1 MSLFTIVG
9 IYIVIWWTVLFSVLP
24 LGMNQGA
31 QDRPSDG
38 GAWGAPVNP
47 NLKRKVITTTW
58 VAAIV
63 WAVLMAVLLSGVVP
77 LSALPGPPPAADMV
91 G

>member
-9 IYIVIWWTVLFSVLP
+9 IYIVIWWTVLFAVLP
-24 LGMNQGA
+24 LGMSQGA
-31 QDRPSDG
+31 QEKPTDG
-38 GAWGAPVNP
+38 GAWGAPANP
-47 NLKRKVITTTW
+47 NLKRKLITTTW

-63 WAVLMAVLLSGVVP
+63 WAIIIGVLLSGIIP
-77 LSALPGPPPAADMV
+77 LEALPGGPPPADMV